1 MQQKINEILHEYITE
16 YVEGTMDPVVRKV
29 FCEYL
34 EQNHEVKQF
43 VQKAEKGRKALQ
55 SLSRKRASANLKD
68 RIKRRIARDDYTGT
82 GADFMEFSSV
92 QSLEMNYPI
101 FNH

>member
-1 MQQKINEILHEYITE
+1 MQQKINEILHDYITE

-29 FCEYL
+29 FGEYL

-68 RIKRRIARDDYTGT
+68 RIKRRIARDDQ
-82 GADFMEFSSV
+82 ADSDFMEFSSV
-92 QSLEMNYPI
+92 QSAEMNYPI